1 MKVIAYI
8 QDMLKSFGISMNVR
22 NATISLLNQNGIEK
36 QNVDDVMEIEDL
48 LKGLETRRTIL
59 KDYTDS
65 VLIKLITKIMEL
77 ESRIEKLEEVD
88 LSTQPTRRMNE
99 GWEKSR

>member
-22 NATISLLNQNGIEK
+22 NVTISLLNQNGIEK
-36 QNVDDVMEIEDL
+36 QNVDDMMEIEDL

-88 LSTQPTRRMNE
+88 LSTQNNKVRR
-99 GWEKSR
+99 